1 MKQLL
6 LLSIWFFLFALPL
19 PSVGL
24 AQTNCI
30 DADGEAVIVGND
42 IPSARGEAVSRAKW
56 AAVEQAV
63 GVGIKAQSVVQNMM
77 LVDEAVSK
85 QINGSVK
92 RYRMLSQS
100 TQDGVLKVRINACVE
115 TSEAKDTLAG
125 LALNNALSVFLLAK
139 DRTGKTGS
147 YEDWNILSESLIG
160 KLADRG
166 YTVTD
171 IAETGALDQ
180 KALNAA
186 LKSGKLTGLNTL
198 AYRFLSNVV
207 LLGKVDYSL
216 ATRKGE
222 DVGYGISTPFNNVRA
237 RLTYR
242 LISKGAAGQMT
253 ILAAGSAEGN
263 GLAGRVE
270 DAAAESLKDLAEKL
284 APAVLKELDRHL
296 QGVSKRIEVRV
307 IGISELNENFAVK
320 EIFQNLAWVNSVS
333 ERGLGEFTVSYQEN
347 TIYLANSIGQQGNF
361 KIVSFTPDSIT
372 VDYAK

>member
-1 MKQLL
+1 MKILQLL
-6 LLSIWFFLFALPL
+6 SLLLFLCALPL
-19 PSVGL
+19 PSLGL
-24 AQTNCI
+24 AQNICV

-42 IPSARGEAVSRAKW
+42 IPSAKAEAVTRAKW

-77 LVDEAVSK
+77 LVDEAVSR
-85 QINGSVK
+85 QISGSVK
-92 RYRMLSQS
+92 NYRLLSQS
-100 TQDGVLKVRINACVE
+100 AQDGILNVRINACIE
-115 TSEAKDTLAG
+115 ADSAKDALAG

-147 YEDWNILSESLIG
+147 YQDSNILSESLIG
-160 KLADRG
+160 KLTERG

-171 IAETGALDQ
+171 IAGTGALEQ
-180 KALNAA
+180 KAFDSA
-186 LKSGKLTGLNTL
+186 LKSGNVQALRSL

-207 LLGKVDYSL
+207 LLGKVDYSV

-222 DVGYGISTPFNNVRA
+222 DVGYGIATPFNNVRA

-284 APAVLKELDRHL
+284 APAVLKELERHL
-296 QGVSKRIEVRV
+296 QGVSKKIEVKV
-307 IGISELNENFAVK
+307 IGISELSENFAVK
-320 EIFQNLAWVNSVS
+320 EIFQNIAWVNSVA
-333 ERGLGEFTVSYQEN
+333 ERGLGDFTVSYQEN
-347 TIYLANSIGQQGNF
+347 AIYLANSISQQGKF
-361 KIVSFTPDSIT
+361 KIVAFTPDSIT
-372 VDYAK
+372 VDYSK